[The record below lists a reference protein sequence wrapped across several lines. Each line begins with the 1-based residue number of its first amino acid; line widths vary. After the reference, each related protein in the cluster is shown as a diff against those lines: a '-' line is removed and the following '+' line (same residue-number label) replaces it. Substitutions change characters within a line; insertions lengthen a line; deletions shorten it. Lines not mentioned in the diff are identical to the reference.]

1 MESDNSSI
9 ISFGQ
14 LPVELIEI
22 VINFIP
28 YNSIPKSSQVC
39 RYWYHFLKTKN
50 QYIYRSYKQT
60 NTINFWSS
68 PLYNSNLE
76 LQFEFTPRY
85 YNTIDK
91 NNIWVSTKIL
101 DTFFKD
107 DFDLDKICTRNILE
121 TIRPLN
127 NSCYLT
133 TGSIRLYLDNQY
145 LVTLKKNSVSEYHE
159 QLHAIQENN
168 TILE

>member
-60 NTINFWSS
+60 NTIN
-68 PLYNSNLE
+68 
-76 LQFEFTPRY
+76 
-85 YNTIDK
+85 
-91 NNIWVSTKIL
+91 
-101 DTFFKD
+101 
-107 DFDLDKICTRNILE
+107 
-121 TIRPLN
+121 